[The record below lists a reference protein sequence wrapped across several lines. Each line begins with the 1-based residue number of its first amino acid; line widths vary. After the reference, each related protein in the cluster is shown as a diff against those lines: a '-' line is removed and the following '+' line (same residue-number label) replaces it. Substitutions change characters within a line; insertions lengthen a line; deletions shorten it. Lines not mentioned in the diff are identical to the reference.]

1 MARPPLGRVL
11 RCAWRLRCPNC
22 GRGRLFGGWLRMLR
36 HCPDCG
42 LAYYREA
49 GYFLGAMIVNYMG
62 TAFLVTT
69 LYLSFLLLPDLASL
83 SLEAKIAAW
92 LAFAVLLSLALMRH
106 SYSFWL
112 ALDFWIEPWEPTGR
126 GCQSRVL
133 RRTEAEEENP

>member
-1 MARPPLGRVL
+1 
-11 RCAWRLRCPNC
+11 
-22 GRGRLFGGWLRMLR
+22 
-36 HCPDCG
+36 
-42 LAYYREA
+42 
-49 GYFLGAMIVNYMG
+49 MG

-112 ALDFWIEPWEPTGR
+112 TLDFWIEPWEPSGR
-126 GCQSRVL
+126 GCQGRVL
-133 RRTEAEEENP
+133 RRTKAEEAEEENP